1 MFQDELILPGEQ
13 RLGEYQISII
23 RRTATGWS
31 PTVPPLDALVT
42 NYRLLLKPQLRRPY
56 PPASIPSSY
65 ITSISEI
72 DLGQKPGVKICL
84 KTGHQIHM
92 LISWSQA
99 AQLADDIKA
108 MLTSP
113 IGNFFMDKPI
123 ERDLKRLIRFVS
135 QL

>member
-1 MFQDELILPGEQ
+1 MFQEELILPGEH

-23 RRTATGWS
+23 RRIPTGWS

-65 ITSISEI
+65 ITNVSEI

-99 AQLADDIKA
+99 SRLAEDIKA
-108 MLTSP
+108 MLISP
-113 IGNFFMDKPI
+113 VGNIFIDKPI
-123 ERDLKRLIRFVS
+123 ERDIKRLIRFVS